1 MFSSTQ
7 VIAMVTD
14 LLVPD
19 KVNIMWSSRQFKGQ
33 CQLTEKWFGTP
44 HSIEGIH
51 VHIHIMYI
59 HQGENVYMYMHVHVC
74 MCTCT
79 LHVRSWVTSIFTS
92 RPV

>member
-51 VHIHIMYI
+51 VHVRICNVHIYI
-59 HQGENVYMYMHVHVC
+59 LCIYTKAKMFICTCMYMYVCAHVLC
-74 MCTCT
+74 M
-79 LHVRSWVTSIFTS
+79 LEVG
-92 RPV
+92 